1 MDSKIFSD
9 RIQGKSS
16 DACSHKDPETL
27 DALNDATAQT
37 TNTTIINATT
47 NTGKALQLPI
57 AINKYLPQL
66 NNTNC
71 KRNHATNN
79 FHQHQLESNKLSI
92 KCPCSSASVS
102 ASASASLA
110 NKISANA
117 IAISTANIQNIQTIK
132 SINNDTKSMINSTGK
147 ELSDICLMCEPNR
160 CIKKES
166 ISCDSINKSMYLS
179 MIESASN
186 ESLND
191 SPSDAL
197 HFKCQDKSINSARS
211 PKLSP
216 HHGGGSMLTVTNCA
230 QSGTSSA
237 CNSPM
242 ISLSKSETNISE
254 TNSLDGGGGGSNKFT
269 IYNVVSLNDLYESDP
284 FLNRHMNDLSKNQC
298 LTKISDT
305 ELDELNQKKNI
316 MTFTNPKVL
325 TTITV
330 SMRNATDGSDK
341 IF

>member
-1 MDSKIFSD
+1 M
-9 RIQGKSS
+9 
-16 DACSHKDPETL
+16 
-27 DALNDATAQT
+27 DALNDTTAQT
-37 TNTTIINATT
+37 THSTIINATT

-79 FHQHQLESNKLSI
+79 FHHNQLESNKLPI
-92 KCPCSSASVS
+92 KCPCSPASAS

-117 IAISTANIQNIQTIK
+117 TAISTASIQNMQNIK
-132 SINNDTKSMINSTGK
+132 SLNNDTKSIINSTGK

-160 CIKKES
+160 YIKKES
-166 ISCDSINKSMYLS
+166 FSCDSINKSMYLS
-179 MIESASN
+179 MIGSASN

-197 HFKCQDKSINSARS
+197 HFECQDKSMNSARS

-216 HHGGGSMLTVTNCA
+216 HNGSGSMLTVTNYA

-254 TNSLDGGGGGSNKFT
+254 TNSSDGGSGTSKFT

-284 FLNRHMNDLSKNQC
+284 FLNRPMNDLSKNQC

-305 ELDELNQKKNI
+305 ELDDLNQKKHI
-316 MTFTNPKVL
+316 MTLTNPKVL